1 MNFGDSLSGAEYLA
15 SIYGTEKDKVN
26 CSFFFKTGACRHGD
40 KCSRAHHTPTFSPT
54 ILLKNFYHNPVVDV
68 RQADAFDKVGRKN
81 EEEQRY
87 FDEFYEEVFT
97 ELERKY
103 GEVEEINVCENIGEH
118 MVGNVYVK
126 FVREEDADRAC
137 RDLNDNRWFNGAP
150 IYAELCPVTDFRES
164 RCRQHEVITCSKGGF
179 CNFMHLKAVSPALG
193 EKLFGRRGR
202 RADSAGHYPSLRGI
216 GSGGRDRDRHERE
229 RRRDRSPYRDR
240 RRSRDR
246 DRDHR
251 RY

>member
-1 MNFGDSLSGAEYLA
+1 MCPSKTTIPIFTHLDA
-15 SIYGTEKDKVN
+15 SFSDFYSISKKKQTELQCAHKKQ
-26 CSFFFKTGACRHGD
+26 TGACRHGD

-87 FDEFYEEVFT
+87 FDDFYEEVFT

-137 RDLNDNRWFNGAP
+137 RDLNDNRWLM
-150 IYAELCPVTDFRES
+150 ELQSTRNYV
-164 RCRQHEVITCSKGGF
+164 
-179 CNFMHLKAVSPALG
+179 L
-193 EKLFGRRGR
+193 
-202 RADSAGHYPSLRGI
+202 
-216 GSGGRDRDRHERE
+216 
-229 RRRDRSPYRDR
+229 
-240 RRSRDR
+240 
-246 DRDHR
+246 
-251 RY
+251 

>member
-1 MNFGDSLSGAEYLA
+1 MNFGDTLSGAEYLA

-81 EEEQRY
+81 EEEQKY

-126 FVREEDADRAC
+126 FVREEDADKAC
-137 RDLNDNRWFNGAP
+137 RDLNDNRWYVF
-150 IYAELCPVTDFRES
+150 L
-164 RCRQHEVITCSKGGF
+164 
-179 CNFMHLKAVSPALG
+179 FM
-193 EKLFGRRGR
+193 
-202 RADSAGHYPSLRGI
+202 
-216 GSGGRDRDRHERE
+216 
-229 RRRDRSPYRDR
+229 
-240 RRSRDR
+240 
-246 DRDHR
+246 
-251 RY
+251 